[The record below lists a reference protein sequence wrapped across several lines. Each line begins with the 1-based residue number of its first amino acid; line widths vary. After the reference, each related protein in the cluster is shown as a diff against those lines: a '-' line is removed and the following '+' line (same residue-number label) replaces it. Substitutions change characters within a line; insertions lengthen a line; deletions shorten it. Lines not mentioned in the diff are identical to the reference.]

1 MIERSNELLYFKNI
15 LNLQRNVVGVRFIE
29 FKEDYEALDLP
40 EQKWDN
46 LSVGTKR
53 I

>member
-40 EQKWDN
+40 E
-46 LSVGTKR
+46 
-53 I
+53 